1 MASTFLIALREGLEA
16 ALIIGILVAYVKRSN
31 RGSALTQIWIGVG
44 AAIVVSL
51 GFGAFLTFTSS
62 QLTDKGEM
70 VFAGVT
76 SVVATALVSLMV
88 FWMKRTA
95 RTIKGELESK
105 VETALPLGGLA
116 LMSAAFFAVVR
127 EGLETALFLFSNF
140 KTVSKDFG
148 PSLGLIL
155 GLIAAVLLGVAI
167 YRRSIRINLSKFF
180 AITGTALL
188 VIAGG
193 VLAHGVR
200 EFQDLGILP
209 GDHSF
214 SWHLNN
220 PNNIIESFLSGT
232 VGISTDVTWLQLGV
246 WAVYLGLILPLFLAP
261 ASSAK
266 SQVLAQI
273 SAK

>member
-1 MASTFLIALREGLEA
+1 
-16 ALIIGILVAYVKRSN
+16 
-31 RGSALTQIWIGVG
+31 
-44 AAIVVSL
+44 
-51 GFGAFLTFTSS
+51 
-62 QLTDKGEM
+62 M

-266 SQVLAQI
+266 SHVLAQI